1 MRAMAIDDFGTAP
14 ALHDVP
20 VPEPGPGEVL
30 VRVHASSINGF
41 DRSVVSGGVKDMMEH
56 RFPLILGMDF
66 AGTIESVGPGASRF
80 AVGDR
85 VFGVALK
92 PVLGAGAFAEY
103 VAVSEGFGIARVPD
117 GLDLPVA
124 GALGLAG
131 TAALMAVEA
140 VAPVAGET
148 VLVSGAKGGAGAIA
162 TQLAA
167 ARGAEVIA
175 TARPGADADFVRGLG
190 AAHAVDY
197 GTDPAAAVRAIRP
210 EGVQAILHF
219 AGDGQRLA
227 DLLVPDGRI
236 ASAMGL
242 RPEQLAGRPVGVTTI
257 MAVPAPERLE
267 RLAGEAAAGR
277 LVIPIQRTYRLEEVP
292 QALDDFAAGTRGKL
306 VIAID

>member
-1 MRAMAIDDFGTAP
+1 MRAIAIDDFATTP
-14 ALHDVP
+14 ALHDLP
-20 VPEPGPGEVL
+20 VPDPGPGEVL
-30 VRVHASSINGF
+30 VRVRASSINGF
-41 DRSVVSGGVKDMMEH
+41 DRSVVSGRVKDMMEY

-66 AGTIESVGPGASRF
+66 AGIVEAVGPDASRF

-103 VAVSEGFGIARVPD
+103 VVVSEGLGIARVPD

-124 GALGLAG
+124 AALGLAG

-140 VAPVAGET
+140 VAPEAGET
-148 VLVSGAKGGAGAIA
+148 VLVSGAKGGVGVIA

-190 AAHAVDY
+190 ADHAVDY
-197 GTDPAAAVRAIRP
+197 STDLAAAVRAIRP
-210 EGVQAILHF
+210 EGVHAILHF
-219 AGDGQRLA
+219 AGDGLQLA
-227 DLLVPDGRI
+227 GLLVPGGRI
-236 ASAMGL
+236 ASTMGL
-242 RPEQLAGRPVGVTTI
+242 RPEQLAGRGVSVTSI
-257 MAVPAPERLE
+257 MAMPAPERLE
-267 RLAGEAAAGR
+267 RLATEAAAGR
-277 LVIPIQRTYRLEEVP
+277 LVIPIQRTYRLEQVP

>member
-1 MRAMAIDDFGTAP
+1 MRAIAIDDFGTTP
-14 ALHDVP
+14 GLHDLP

-41 DRSVVSGGVKDMMEH
+41 DRSVVSGGVKDMMEY

-66 AGTIESVGPGASRF
+66 AGIIQAVGPDASRF
-80 AVGDR
+80 AIGNR

-131 TAALMAVEA
+131 TAALMAIEA
-140 VAPVAGET
+140 VAPKAGET
-148 VLVSGAKGGAGAIA
+148 VLVSGAKGGVGVIA

-175 TARPGADADFVRGLG
+175 TARPGGDADFVRGLG
-190 AAHAVDY
+190 AAHTVDY
-197 GTDPAAAVRAIRP
+197 GADLATAVRAIRP
-210 EGVQAILHF
+210 EGVHALLHF
-219 AGDGQRLA
+219 AGDGQQLA
-227 DLLVPDGRI
+227 DLLVPGGRI

-242 RPEQLAGRPVGVTTI
+242 RPEQLAGREVSVTSI
-257 MAVPAPERLE
+257 MAMPAAERLE
-267 RLAGEAAAGR
+267 QLAMEAAGR
-277 LVIPIQRTYRLEEVP
+277 LVIPIQRTYRLEQVP
-292 QALDDFAAGTRGKL
+292 QALDEFAAGTRGKL
-306 VIAID
+306 AIAID